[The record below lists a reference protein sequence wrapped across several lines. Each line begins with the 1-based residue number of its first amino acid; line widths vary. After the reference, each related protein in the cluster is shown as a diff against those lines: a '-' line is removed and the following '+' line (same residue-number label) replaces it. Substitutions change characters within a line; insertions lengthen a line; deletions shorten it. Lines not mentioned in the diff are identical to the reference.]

1 MTLVRWNPV
10 HDLPAG
16 VSDMLGM
23 QRDINRMFDRLFRGG
38 LEEEGNLAASA
49 WSPAVDVA
57 ELDDRYEVKL
67 ELPGVPKD
75 DVKISLEG
83 DHLTVRGEK
92 RQEKESKGK
101 NYHRVERSYGA
112 FQRSF
117 TLPAHVRS
125 EKVEAAFT
133 DGVLTV
139 TLPKAEEAR
148 PKQIDVKVK

>member
-1 MTLVRWNPV
+1 
-10 HDLPAG
+10 
-16 VSDMLGM
+16 
-23 QRDINRMFDRLFRGG
+23 
-38 LEEEGNLAASA
+38 
-49 WSPAVDVA
+49 
-57 ELDDRYEVKL
+57 
-67 ELPGVPKD
+67 
-75 DVKISLEG
+75 
-83 DHLTVRGEK
+83 
-92 RQEKESKGK
+92 
-101 NYHRVERSYGA
+101 VERSYGA